1 MNTPVHRAPEEAGAT
16 TVLVYAGPFLGG
28 AVMLFTV
35 QFFFLKYGTDVL
47 LLSPAYLGLLFGASK
62 IVDAITD
69 PLIGLWSDRTKHS
82 LGRRRPW
89 LFGATPL
96 LGLCFVA
103 IWLPPQMGHLWTMI
117 WVAVWL
123 ILFYVVFTGYNVP
136 HFALGAEISK
146 TPHSKTRLYGAR
158 QMVETVGMLI
168 AFIVMQAVS
177 TATIPREAAG
187 TLMIPLALLAMVF
200 LLGTPILQPEY
211 AEHRRKRDRRIRS
224 SLRDIFVNPHATRLF
239 AAWALV
245 LFSLSSLGIMGPFA
259 AEYVL
264 GRPDLIAVI
273 PGVFVVASLV
283 SIPLWIR
290 LAGTFGKIRTWHWGL
305 VGGGGAMLSLFLTTG
320 DNIYWFVGAVAAAG
334 FFLAA
339 STVLGPSVLADVIDD
354 DERRTGERKEGTYA
368 SLFTLVSKIGAAL
381 VTVLIGLLLSF
392 GGYVPNEVQSE
403 GVRNFLLGAFAGI
416 PAAACVLCALVLRSL
431 DLRR

>member
-1 MNTPVHRAPEEAGAT
+1 MNAPQHRAPEEAGAIS
-16 TVLVYAGPFLGG
+16 VIVYAGPFLGG

-47 LLSPAYLGLLFGASK
+47 LLSPAALGLLFGASK

-69 PLIGLWSDRTKHS
+69 PLIGLWSDRTKHG

-103 IWLPPQMGHLWTMI
+103 IWLPPQMDHLSTMM
-117 WVAVWL
+117 WVTVWL
-123 ILFYVVFTGYNVP
+123 IFFYVIFTAYNVP

-146 TPHSKTRLYGAR
+146 SPHSKTRLYGAR

-168 AFIVMQAVS
+168 AFAVMQAVS
-177 TATIPREAAG
+177 TASVPRETAG
-187 TLMIPLALLAMVF
+187 TVMIPLALLAMVF

-211 AEHRRKRDRRIRS
+211 AEHRRRRRAIRS
-224 SLRDIFVNPHATRLF
+224 SLRDIFLNPHATRLF

-245 LFSLSSLGIMGPFA
+245 LFGLSSLGIMGPFA

-273 PGVFVVASLV
+273 PGVFLIASLV

-305 VGGGGAMLSLFLTTG
+305 VGGAVAMLSLFLPTG
-320 DNIYWFVGAVAAAG
+320 GNVYWFVGAVAAAG

-354 DERRTGERKEGTYA
+354 DERRTGERKEGAYA

-416 PAAACVLCALVLRSL
+416 PSAACVLCALVLRGL
-431 DLRR
+431 DIRR